1 MSEGDSGSSFTCGLL
16 LGAVVGAMG
25 ALLLAPKS
33 GVELRLGLSES
44 RRKLRETKDRT
55 LSELRES
62 GVELYEAYDKA
73 LGALYD
79 AVEDVKEAA
88 RRAVL
93 ESESEESESPPSS

>member
-1 MSEGDSGSSFTCGLL
+1 MSQGDSGSSFTCGLL

-33 GVELRLGLSES
+33 GAELRYGLSES
-44 RRKLRETKDRT
+44 RRRLRETKDRT
-55 LSELRES
+55 LAELRES
-62 GVELYEAYDKA
+62 GLEVYDAYDKA

-88 RRAVL
+88 RSVVETETEATP
-93 ESESEESESPPSS
+93 ES